1 MSMQLV
7 LNPEKY
13 DVIVCP
19 NLYGDILSDLAAGLI
34 GGLGLAPPGANIGD
48 EIAVFEAVHGSA
60 PDIAGKGIANPIA
73 LLRSSVMLLEYL
85 EEYQLAKKS
94 WNLQLKKL

>member
-34 GGLGLAPPGANIGD
+34 GGLGLAPGANIGD

-60 PDIAGKGIANPIA
+60 QILRVKELLILLPYYVHPLCFGIFG
-73 LLRSSVMLLEYL
+73 RVSTCEKLEFAI
-85 EEYQLAKKS
+85 E
-94 WNLQLKKL
+94 KL

>member
-1 MSMQLV
+1 MQLV

-34 GGLGLAPPGANIGD
+34 GGLGLAPLGQILGM
-48 EIAVFEAVHGSA
+48 
-60 PDIAGKGIANPIA
+60 
-73 LLRSSVMLLEYL
+73 R
-85 EEYQLAKKS
+85 
-94 WNLQLKKL
+94 